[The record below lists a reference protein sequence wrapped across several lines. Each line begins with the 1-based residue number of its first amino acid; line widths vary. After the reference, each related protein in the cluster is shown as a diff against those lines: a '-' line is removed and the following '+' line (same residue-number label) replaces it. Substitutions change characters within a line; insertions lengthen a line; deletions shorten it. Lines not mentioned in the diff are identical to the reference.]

1 MTLFQTGNDLSEDY
15 KKVCVRTLKT
25 DTFDV
30 YVLLANPQVK
40 VKHSARREKPEHLG
54 NGLYI
59 AGEAYDSFDVWI
71 MEDANN
77 EACKAENV
85 KSFED
90 ALTVAM
96 FL

>member
-1 MTLFQTGNDLSEDY
+1 MTLFQIGNDLSENY
-15 KKVCVRTLKT
+15 KNVCVRRLKSPRI
-25 DTFDV
+25 DV
-30 YVLLANPQVK
+30 YQMLANPLVS
-40 VKHSARREKPEHLG
+40 VKHSQLRHQPEHLG
-54 NGLYI
+54 NGLYL

-71 MEDANN
+71 MEDANT